1 MAVTGDRQ
9 TDTSTIT
16 SGVASG
22 SRFGYVKVVLAM
34 SRTRYRARALED
46 GVLNASEQLP
56 VLLVTGPRQV
66 GKTTL
71 LRHLCGPDRTYVTLD
86 DPTRRELAVADPAL
100 FLQRF
105 PPPVLIDEI
114 QYAPSLLPHIKM
126 EVDRDPTPGRFWLTG
141 SQHFLAMRDITES
154 LAGRVAI
161 LNLLGFSTR
170 EGDERD
176 IRLPPFLPT
185 SDRLAER
192 RTSARPT
199 NMEGAFDTIW
209 RGSFPAL
216 VAGPVRD
223 RDVFYGSYLQTYLQ
237 RDVRDLAQIGNQ
249 ESFVRFLGAAAART
263 GQLVNLSDLARDV
276 DVSVPTAKSWLSIL
290 EESFQ
295 VLLLRPYHTNLTKRL
310 VKTPKLY
317 FLDTG
322 MASYLT
328 RWSSPGTLAAGA
340 LAGAIFETFVVTEI
354 LKSFWHRMR
363 RPAFYFYRDRDGK
376 EVDLLIEHD
385 GRLHGVEVKLGA
397 SPRRSWT
404 RTFAPL
410 DRLDL
415 PVAECAVVS
424 LAPELSPLDETT
436 WAVPIGL
443 M

>member
-1 MAVTGDRQ
+1 
-9 TDTSTIT
+9 
-16 SGVASG
+16 
-22 SRFGYVKVVLAM
+22 M
-34 SRTRYRARALED
+34 SRNRYHERALED
-46 GVLNASEQLP
+46 GVLNASGQLP

-71 LRHLCGPDRTYVTLD
+71 LRHLCGSDRGYVTLD
-86 DPTRRELAVADPAL
+86 DPTRRELATADPAL

-105 PPPVLIDEI
+105 PPPVLIDEV
-114 QYAPSLLPHIKM
+114 QYAPQLLPHIKM
-126 EVDRDPTPGRFWLTG
+126 EVDRNPTPGRFWLTG
-141 SQHFLAMRDITES
+141 SQHFLAMRDVTES

-170 EGDERD
+170 EADERE

-185 SDRLAER
+185 RERLTER
-192 RTSARPT
+192 EASARPT
-199 NMEGAFDTIW
+199 NLDEAFERIW
-209 RGSFPAL
+209 SGSFPAL

-223 RDVFYGSYLQTYLQ
+223 RDLYYGSYLQTYLQ
-237 RDVRDLAQIGNQ
+237 RDVRDLAQIGSQ

-328 RWSSPGTLAAGA
+328 RWSSPRTLAAGA
-340 LAGAIFETFVVTEI
+340 LAGAILETFVVTEI
-354 LKSFWHRMR
+354 LKSFWHRTR
-363 RPAFYFYRDRDGK
+363 RPSIWFYRDRDGK
-376 EVDLLIEHD
+376 EVDLVIEHD

-397 SPRRSWT
+397 SPRRSW
-404 RTFAPL
+404 RRAFAPL
-410 DRLDL
+410 ERLDL
-415 PVAECAVVS
+415 PVAGCAVVS
-424 LAPELSPLDETT
+424 LAPELLPLDENV
-436 WAVPIGL
+436 WSVPMG
-443 M
+443 MV